1 MVTLYSTPT
10 CAPCRAA
17 EKRLIAAGITV
28 NKVDL
33 TQEPAKVDEL
43 KERLGNPTFIQTPIF
58 ERDGELFNI
67 ADLPN
72 ILRSVN

>member
-17 EKRLIAAGITV
+17 EARLEDAGIEV
-28 NKVDL
+28 RKIDL
-33 TQEPAKVDEL
+33 TQDPELVEVL
-43 KERLGNPTFIQTPIF
+43 KERLDTKTLQTPIF
-58 ERDGELFNI
+58 EIEGDLFNI
-67 ADLPN
+67 TDLPN